1 MVLKARIIFSVL
13 LLFTAFQ
20 GFAQVSFE
28 SEAELEKA
36 ANTFFDASDYAKAKP
51 LFSQLLSKDALNPDY
66 NYRFGVCIL
75 FTEADPMKPLPYIE
89 GGASTKGV
97 NVEAHYFLGKA
108 FQLNYRF
115 DDAIKSYEKGKS
127 LGFSRPDID
136 LDRNIQECRN
146 GKILYNPAIDFQ
158 PAMDKDVIASEFYR
172 PYDFRK
178 LKGKVI
184 PMPSEF
190 KTKYDEKNLT
200 GTVIYT
206 PTNSQT
212 LIYASYGEDGAN
224 AKDLYRVN
232 RLPNGELA
240 LPLRL
245 PNTIN
250 TKYDEDYAFYDE
262 ESQMLFF
269 ASKGHNS
276 MGGYDVFS
284 SKYDANNSTWS
295 TPLNL
300 QYPINSPF
308 DDFLYVSD
316 PEGKVAFFTT
326 DRNVEAGKLRVMKTL
341 LHDPQQVEVSVL
353 EGTFVDKTD
362 SIYNYAALT
371 VLDPITNEVV
381 GKYRSHK
388 VTGKYLLILPPQN
401 DYTMD
406 VGPRE
411 ANGFKFDLDV
421 PKHEA
426 VSPLQQKIVYDASS
440 ASGTITLTN
449 YFDATGNPDTV
460 KFIENRSLKDVE
472 ERMVAMPDPSEILAA
487 NSQVDAKKK
496 EAEQKALTAVAAEKA
511 KQDAVKKAEESAL
524 KEKQTAEEF
533 AKQAELAKAEQARLD
548 AIREAEKQALAE
560 KDAASEKA
568 ELEADKQA
576 EELALK
582 EKQTAEEF
590 AKQAELAKAEQ
601 ARLDAIR
608 EAEKQAFELAEKE
621 AATKATQD
629 ELAKATQAEELALK
643 EKQTAEEFAKQAE
656 LAKAEQARLD
666 AIREAEKQAFE
677 LAEKE
682 AATKATQDEL
692 AKATQAEELAL
703 KEKQTA
709 EEFAKQA
716 ELSKA
721 EQARLDAI
729 REAEKQAFEL
739 AEKEAAAKATQDELA
754 KATQAE
760 ELALKEKQTAEEFAK
775 QAELAKAEQARLDAI
790 REAEKQAFELAE
802 KEAAA
807 KATQDELAKATQAEE
822 LALKEKQTAEEF
834 AKQAELAKA
843 EQARLDAIREAE
855 KQAFE
860 LAEKEA
866 AAKAKQAKEL
876 DFIAQA
882 REDFTK
888 DSIRQVEEFEKL
900 HASHMEARAKRDSV
914 NKALELAKLN
924 EAGEQAKRDSIVELE
939 LKTEQDKLAQI
950 QLLKSQQDFLTQTK
964 AAEIKSQ
971 LATLEAEE
979 EKSNSQTKTELP
991 VSEVVEAKPEK
1002 STASIQKEEVNQT
1015 VAVEVFKP
1023 AQDEFAEVKNTK
1035 VESKDDVNPLFQP
1048 TSEVKLTV
1056 DSPAT
1061 EPVIELAETEVLS
1074 ESELFLQTIAKLEAQ
1089 KRDQEQLVV
1098 TENAEKKK
1106 AQEEKKLAQAEAKR
1120 AADTSSVKMQGD
1132 GSVEGAIA
1140 AETEPVVSDTSD
1152 VETMSMALKSDA
1164 NPQEYLIALAEIE
1177 KKIAKE
1183 AAANINKSYELKEL
1197 PSKPGVSPNADP
1209 VLQSIMESDREALT
1223 AHQKIAVEKEKALKE
1238 QMKRDKGIVE
1248 LAEQVA
1254 EKELEII
1261 ENEIVQKLDVRPTLA
1276 KEELVLESKKAVV
1289 PESKSEI
1296 VIEPVKVVEPVRNIE
1311 VAEQKQTVT
1320 EVPKKNEVDQEVLDA
1335 LAEFDR
1341 ILAGSEKPE
1350 IATGNVESKSS
1361 EEKAEVSEV
1370 EINEPEVSI
1379 SSEPVLAEEVV
1390 VEKTQLKEKEEKVEV
1405 NVGDE
1410 VSALSEK
1417 EIIEEVVEIQ
1427 QEEVK
1432 QGLDKPKQASTGSVG
1447 TIPFLTAAKRSYSTA
1462 KPSFEKI
1469 EDVSMR
1475 RMVQRMRAEDVGRMA
1490 VLKNMKNEWVDAG
1503 KSDEALKE
1511 IKGNTRNQDVL
1522 ESVAA
1527 ATSREEYIRPPFD
1540 TNTLR
1545 KRKDVYYKLDFRIT
1559 TAGVSQT
1566 VSESMTPEQ
1575 AMSFAMPE
1583 FDLKDGFYHTLADV
1597 TSDLKEYQRRGFDSL
1612 RIIPFLKNEQV
1623 TLSDVTDVP
1632 FVD

>member
-1 MVLKARIIFSVL
+1 LNELPKITRKTGKTMVLKARIIFSVL

-326 DRNVEAGKLRVMKTL
+326 DRNVEVGKLRVMKTL

-371 VLDPITNEVV
+371 VIDPITNEVV

-487 NSQVDAKKK
+487 NSQADAKKK

-511 KQDAVKKAEESAL
+511 KQDAVKK
-524 KEKQTAEEF
+524 
-533 AKQAELAKAEQARLD
+533 
-548 AIREAEKQALAE
+548 
-560 KDAASEKA
+560 
-568 ELEADKQA
+568 
-576 EELALK
+576 
-582 EKQTAEEF
+582 
-590 AKQAELAKAEQ
+590 
-601 ARLDAIR
+601 
-608 EAEKQAFELAEKE
+608 
-621 AATKATQD
+621 
-629 ELAKATQAEELALK
+629 
-643 EKQTAEEFAKQAE
+643 
-656 LAKAEQARLD
+656 
-666 AIREAEKQAFE
+666 
-677 LAEKE
+677 
-682 AATKATQDEL
+682 
-692 AKATQAEELAL
+692 
-703 KEKQTA
+703 
-709 EEFAKQA
+709 
-716 ELSKA
+716 
-721 EQARLDAI
+721 
-729 REAEKQAFEL
+729 
-739 AEKEAAAKATQDELA
+739 
-754 KATQAE
+754 AE

-807 KATQDELAKATQAEE
+807 KATQDELAKAKQAEE

-866 AAKAKQAKEL
+866 ATKAKQAKEL

-924 EAGEQAKRDSIVELE
+924 EVGEQAKRDSIVELE

-1390 VEKTQLKEKEEKVEV
+1390 VEKTQLKETEEKVEV
-1405 NVGDE
+1405 NVVDE

-1566 VSESMTPEQ
+1566 VYESMTPEQ

>member
-548 AIREAEKQALAE
+548 AIREAEKQA
-560 KDAASEKA
+560 
-568 ELEADKQA
+568 
-576 EELALK
+576 
-582 EKQTAEEF
+582 
-590 AKQAELAKAEQ
+590 
-601 ARLDAIR
+601 
-608 EAEKQAFELAEKE
+608 FELAEKE

-677 LAEKE
+677 LV
-682 AATKATQDEL
+682 
-692 AKATQAEELAL
+692 
-703 KEKQTA
+703 
-709 EEFAKQA
+709 
-716 ELSKA
+716 
-721 EQARLDAI
+721 
-729 REAEKQAFEL
+729 
-739 AEKEAAAKATQDELA
+739 
-754 KATQAE
+754 
-760 ELALKEKQTAEEFAK
+760 
-775 QAELAKAEQARLDAI
+775 
-790 REAEKQAFELAE
+790 
-802 KEAAA
+802 
-807 KATQDELAKATQAEE
+807 
-822 LALKEKQTAEEF
+822 
-834 AKQAELAKA
+834 
-843 EQARLDAIREAE
+843 
-855 KQAFE
+855 
-860 LAEKEA
+860 EKEA

>member
-548 AIREAEKQALAE
+548 AIREAEKQA
-560 KDAASEKA
+560 
-568 ELEADKQA
+568 
-576 EELALK
+576 
-582 EKQTAEEF
+582 
-590 AKQAELAKAEQ
+590 
-601 ARLDAIR
+601 
-608 EAEKQAFELAEKE
+608 FELAEKE

-682 AATKATQDEL
+682 AAT
-692 AKATQAEELAL
+692 
-703 KEKQTA
+703 
-709 EEFAKQA
+709 
-716 ELSKA
+716 
-721 EQARLDAI
+721 
-729 REAEKQAFEL
+729 
-739 AEKEAAAKATQDELA
+739 KATQDELA

-860 LAEKEA
+860 LVEKEA